1 MARRSERKADLIA
14 AAQRAIAQHGTG
26 VRLNQ
31 IADMAGVTSGA
42 ILYHYPDIEDLLVE
56 ANRAGMERFYNQR
69 LDAIAQVADPAERL
83 RLLIE
88 LGVPRGPDDEEV
100 RLLCALGGEAARNTV
115 YALLLTSLYDRQ
127 VGMYSSI
134 LELGAALDVFAL
146 EQPTQ
151 TIARNLVALE
161 DAYGY
166 RIMAEHPTLDYA
178 AAVELI
184 LDYAR
189 MATGHGLPPLANHP
203 KIKHD
208 TTTDSATV

>member
-14 AAQRAIAQHGTG
+14 AAQRAIAEHGTG

-69 LDAIAQVADPAERL
+69 LEAVANVADPAERL

-88 LGVPRGPDDEEV
+88 LGVPKAADDEEV

-127 VGMYSSI
+127 VGMYTSI
-134 LELGAALDVFAL
+134 LELGSALGVFTL
-146 EQPTQ
+146 QQPTQ

-166 RIMAEHPTLDYA
+166 RIMAQHPTLDYA
-178 AAVELI
+178 ATVELI

-189 MATGHGLPPLANHP
+189 MATGHELPPRADSPSVQTKANN
-203 KIKHD
+203 
-208 TTTDSATV
+208 ATIV